1 MTPATTMMPTET
13 FTTTMEEQ
21 DIASKDYNFDQV
33 YQLAPLIIDMNEHTK
48 KKKKPLRRDGNC
60 RESRNN
66 DDGIIVATADHIM
79 NVITMRK
86 KAQCR
91 TKPYERPDRNLIG
104 HQHFEEIRNEFLNGK
119 KESTSLVSM
128 ALTKS
133 KPSAARR
140 RHRKRLIDSSW
151 KRRLLVMVI
160 FPFVQFLVVVAV
172 GSESSS
178 ISSSSRLHSTQHGV
192 GDPISN
198 SNRGSSIS
206 NIPAPA
212 EKGIVRI
219 VENEIWDPST
229 NEWKGQT
236 PRWTSTTSTTGAGS
250 DVPQQQLSSSS
261 SSSSSSPAE
270 FVPSDGWKFQGD
282 WKIVV
287 NQNQIKK
294 DDSSSSGSSVGDS
307 ALGQAPGAKNASP
320 ATDAMGWEYIYQYLR
335 PPKRRRVWLR
345 TIVPQSVV
353 QKKFDKRQVQEEAPT
368 KQLPASTAEKGS
380 SSKTLEDQQSDRL
393 LKTRETLSRRHVSIP
408 SALRKISPAFLQADM
423 IRSVRDDFNFKG
435 LGMSLY
441 KSLIFPESFGC
452 GLRLP
457 LTANFDVFDRNPGL
471 PSVSST
477 LSLYGP
483 SWTIIAGLSCSVT
496 VEWIKWVIRNAVWS
510 ISRAFV
516 LVWYR
521 LIMPILLVLK
531 AALDRLV
538 HPVHRISQKEDAE
551 ISPSSSKSSSSSS
564 SIMIPSN
571 IQNFLSTPVS
581 RPMYNS
587 ELSERVGCSVS
598 YRWSQ
603 KYGFEFR
610 VSYWH
615 SYLPTLLMYR
625 RLMSKM
631 QQHDVVQKLVSRTI
645 HQQQKQKRSSV
656 DIDTKD
662 SYKSLSLSS
671 TTTNNNN
678 NNIDWWRKHF
688 ASVGIGTSYPTR
700 DPPYISCN
708 TQLSLS
714 GFNFEGMRLKKK
726 LFMATTS
733 DKKVLGKPIL
743 DNIEKNV
750 DLVSSA
756 KAVIAD
762 KMREGVESSDDRH
775 PIDQGKNRKKIEF

>member
-1 MTPATTMMPTET
+1 MTTATTTMPTDT
-13 FTTTMEEQ
+13 STMTMEEQ
-21 DIASKDYNFDQV
+21 IKASKDDNFDQT
-33 YQLAPLIIDMNEHTK
+33 YQLASLIIEMNEQTK
-48 KKKKPLRRDGNC
+48 KKKQKPRRRGNC

-66 DDGIIVATADHIM
+66 DDDIDVVTAGKIINATTI
-79 NVITMRK
+79 RK
-86 KAQCR
+86 KSHCR
-91 TKPYERPDRNLIG
+91 TLTNERRVKNLIG
-104 HQHFEEIRNEFLNGK
+104 HQNFEEIRNELLNEK
-119 KESTSLVSM
+119 KKSTSLSSIE
-128 ALTKS
+128 LI
-133 KPSAARR
+133 KPQSTRR
-140 RHRKRLIDSSW
+140 RNRKRLIERD
-151 KRRLLVMVI
+151 RRKQLLVLLI
-160 FPFVQFLVVVAV
+160 FSFMQYLVAVAV

-178 ISSSSRLHSTQHGV
+178 ISSSYRPTERGV
-192 GDPISN
+192 GDPIGNSI
-198 SNRGSSIS
+198 SNRGSSS
-206 NIPAPA
+206 SSIPAPT

-236 PRWTSTTSTTGAGS
+236 PRWTSTTSTTSTGS
-250 DVPQQQLSSSS
+250 DDQQQQQQS

-270 FVPSDGWKFQGD
+270 FVPPDGWKFQGD

-287 NQNQIKK
+287 NQNKSKK
-294 DDSSSSGSSVGDS
+294 DDSSSSGVSVGGS
-307 ALGQAPGAKNASP
+307 ATTHAPAANNASP

-345 TIVPQSVV
+345 TIVPQPAVR
-353 QKKFDKRQVQEEAPT
+353 KKSDEGKAQEEAPI
-368 KQLPASTAEKGS
+368 KQPPASTTEKGS
-380 SSKTLEDQQSDRL
+380 SLKASEDQRSDKM
-393 LKTRETLSRRHVSIP
+393 LKKRETLGRGDVSIP
-408 SALRKISPAFLQADM
+408 SVLRKTSPQFLQGDI

-496 VEWIKWVIRNAVWS
+496 VEWIKWIIRSAVWS
-510 ISRAFV
+510 IPRAVV

-521 LIMPILLVLK
+521 LVIPLLLSLK
-531 AALDRLV
+531 TAIDGLIR
-538 HPVHRISQKEDAE
+538 PVHRKSQKEDAE
-551 ISPSSSKSSSSSS
+551 ISTSKSSSSVV
-564 SIMIPSN
+564 IPSN
-571 IQNFLSTPVS
+571 MQNFLSTRVS

-625 RLMSKM
+625 RLMSQV
-631 QQHDVVQKLVSRTI
+631 QQHDVVQKLVSRTK
-645 HQQQKQKRSSV
+645 HQQQKQERSST
-656 DIDTKD
+656 DTD
-662 SYKSLSLSS
+662 TEESYKSPLLSS
-671 TTTNNNN
+671 PTTHSSNN
-678 NNIDWWRKHF
+678 DWWRKHF

-726 LFMATTS
+726 LFTATPS

-743 DNIEKNV
+743 ENIEKNV

-762 KMREGVESSDDRH
+762 KMRSSDRHESSDDRH
-775 PIDQGKNRKKIEF
+775 PIDQGKNRKKMSFETIS